1 MVRPPAVWRDSLL
14 NSADLR
20 IDDLRVALS
29 GRVIGRRID
38 FHQSLPSTMDEA
50 RRLAEAGMPEGTVV
64 LAEEQTAARGRFD
77 RVWISP
83 VGVNLSFSVI
93 LRPGPDRL
101 PQVNMAAA
109 LAVSRAVERTCGLVP
124 SIKWPNDV
132 RLGGRKVAG
141 ILVESVVR
149 SGDAAYAVA
158 GIGINVNFDTASS
171 PEIASTASSI
181 MVESG
186 RRADR
191 GKVLR
196 LALEGFDDLY
206 GTVSS
211 GGSLTRDWAEGLET
225 LGRHVRVEWKEL
237 VVEGRAESVDEQGNL
252 LLRMADGSTFTA
264 SAGEVTLQARNGHG
278 IEGQDA

>member
-1 MVRPPAVWRDSLL
+1 
-14 NSADLR
+14 
-20 IDDLRVALS
+20 
-29 GRVIGRRID
+29 
-38 FHQSLPSTMDEA
+38 MDEA
-50 RRLAEAGMPEGTVV
+50 RRLAEAGVQEGTVV
-64 LAEEQTAARGRFD
+64 VAEEQTAARGRFD

-93 LRPGPDRL
+93 LRPASSRL

-109 LAVSRAVERTCGLVP
+109 LAVSRAVERTCGLTP

-149 SGDAAYAVA
+149 GGDAYALA

-171 PEIASTASSI
+171 PEISSTATSI

-206 GTVSS
+206 RTVSS
-211 GGSLTRDWAEGLET
+211 GGSLTQDWAEGLET

-237 VVEGRAESVDEQGNL
+237 VVEGRAESVDEHGNL
-252 LLRMADGSTFTA
+252 LLRTADGSTFTA

>member
-1 MVRPPAVWRDSLL
+1 
-14 NSADLR
+14 
-20 IDDLRVALS
+20 
-29 GRVIGRRID
+29 
-38 FHQSLPSTMDEA
+38 MDEA
-50 RRLAEAGMPEGTVV
+50 RRLAQAGEPEGTVV
-64 LAEEQTAARGRFD
+64 VAEEQTAARGRFD

-83 VGVNLSFSVI
+83 VGANLAFSVI
-93 LRPGPDRL
+93 LRPDPLLL
-101 PQVNMAAA
+101 PQVNMAAT
-109 LAVSRAVERTCGLVP
+109 LAVSRAVEQTCGLTP

-149 SGDAAYAVA
+149 GGDAAYAVA

-171 PEIASTASSI
+171 PEIASTATSI

-191 GKVLR
+191 GKVLK

-206 GTVSS
+206 RSVSR
-211 GGSLTRDWAEGLET
+211 GGSLTQDWAAGLET
-225 LGRHVRVEWKEL
+225 VGRHVRVEWKEL
-237 VVEGRAESVDEQGNL
+237 VVEGRAESVDEHGNL
-252 LLRMADGSTFTA
+252 LLRTADGTTFTA

-278 IEGQDA
+278 IEERNA